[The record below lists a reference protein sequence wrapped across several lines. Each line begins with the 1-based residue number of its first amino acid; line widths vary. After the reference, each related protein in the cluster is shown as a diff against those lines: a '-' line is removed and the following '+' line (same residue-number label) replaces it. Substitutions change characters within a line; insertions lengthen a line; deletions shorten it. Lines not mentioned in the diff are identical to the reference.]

1 MRWYRRKLHCLFI
14 LSSASATSPNAFTS
28 GTWKVMTGWFYP
40 RQTAQVN
47 IGAGCQKEGTHKKII
62 IPRIYS
68 RRPTVLE
75 PGLFGNFLWKGGK
88 DFLNRRTTRCSTGVS
103 STMIQS
109 DLCWM
114 FEKQG
119 WQRHNEDGANGV
131 DADEADQEG
140 HESSIFTIAFSPNGK
155 LLVTG
160 GQDGFCRLVFVV
172 PARRL
177 IKESFHYCR
186 LWQADDNWSCSQK
199 WELARCWQPLIR
211 FVVWKFH
218 FDPQVDGG

>member
-1 MRWYRRKLHCLFI
+1 MVFFI

-114 FEKQG
+114 FQKQG
-119 WQRHNEDGANGV
+119 WQRHKGLFINDVINFGGYR
-131 DADEADQEG
+131 DPPPSP
-140 HESSIFTIAFSPNGK
+140 SSS
-155 LLVTG
+155 LVTFWLPPPCARNSW
-160 GQDGFCRLVFVV
+160 QNWFRDKTAYVGFLTIVEGPSQPVAAMSV
-172 PARRL
+172 TIL
-177 IKESFHYCR
+177 SF
-186 LWQADDNWSCSQK
+186 
-199 WELARCWQPLIR
+199 
-211 FVVWKFH
+211 
-218 FDPQVDGG
+218 GT